1 MVNRLEKQTSAMNPY
16 TYIREQVIIA
26 IGALADSNFV
36 PGDLDFT
43 NLTIEAPRDPAHGDL
58 ATNAALILTKQVGL
72 KPRDIAEFLITH
84 LENLSEVTAAN
95 IAGPGFINLHL
106 SDNFWRSQLT
116 DVLIAGT
123 SYGNSNL
130 ADGAKINIEYVS
142 ANPTGPLHIGH
153 VRGAVYG
160 DALAN
165 LLTKVG
171 YDVCK
176 EYYINDAGVQIDLL
190 ARSVHQRYCEAL
202 GDGVQKIPDG
212 MYPGDYLIPVGRAI
226 AKREGDK
233 WHNHLEEEWLDFFR
247 IFAVDAMMDLVRKD
261 LKSLGI
267 EQEIFISENTLHKDG
282 GVERGVEALSKKDLI
297 YTGVLE
303 PPKGNT
309 PEDWEPRPQ
318 TLFKSTKFGDDLD
331 RPLQKSD
338 GSWTY
343 FAGDVA
349 YHHDKLQRGFLQMVD
364 VLGADHGGY
373 VKRLK
378 AAVHALS
385 DNQGSLDVRLCQM
398 VRLSRDGKII
408 AMSKRAGTF
417 VTLKELVDEVGKD
430 VIRFMMLTR
439 RNDAPLDFDF
449 NLVTEQS
456 KDNPVWYVQYA
467 HARISSVLRRVNN
480 ESPALSILPTKL
492 CDARLDLLKDSDEI
506 NLIKQLAG
514 WPRAVEIAAEAREP
528 HRISFYLSS
537 LASDFHAL
545 WNKGNAD
552 PSLRFIIE
560 DKRNMALIQGVAI
573 VLASGLAILGV
584 KPVETM

>member
-1 MVNRLEKQTSAMNPY
+1 MNPFN
-16 TYIREQVIIA
+16 YIREQVIIA
-26 IGALADSNFV
+26 IGTLATSNFL
-36 PGDLDFT
+36 PGDLDIT
-43 NLTIEAPRDPAHGDL
+43 NLTIESPRDPGHGDL
-58 ATNAALILTKQVGL
+58 ATNAALILTKQAGM
-72 KPRDIAEFLITH
+72 KPREIAESLIAYLT
-84 LENLSEVTAAN
+84 NLSEVTSAD
-95 IAGPGFINLHL
+95 IAGPGFINLRL
-106 SDNFWRSQLT
+106 SDEFWRSQLA
-116 DVLIAGT
+116 DVLMTGT
-123 SYGNSNL
+123 SYGNSKL
-130 ADGAKINIEYVS
+130 GGGAKINIEYIS

-190 ARSVHQRYCEAL
+190 ARSVYLRYCEAL
-202 GDGVQKIPDG
+202 GDSVQKIPDG
-212 MYPGDYLIPVGRAI
+212 LYPGDYLIPVGEAI

-233 WHNHLEEEWLDFFR
+233 WHTLFEEEWLDFFR
-247 IFAVDAMMDLVRKD
+247 MSAVDAMLDLIRKD

-267 EQEIFISENTLHKDG
+267 EQEVFFSEKTLHKDG
-282 GVERGVEALSKKDLI
+282 GVERCLDALSEKNLI
-297 YTGVLE
+297 YTGVLD
-303 PPKGNT
+303 PPKGDM
-309 PEDWEPRPQ
+309 PDDWEPRPQ
-318 TLFKSTKFGDDLD
+318 TLFKSTRFGDDLD

-349 YHHDKLQRGFLQMVD
+349 YHHDKLQRGFLQMIN

-385 DNQGSLDVRLCQM
+385 DNKGFLDVRLCQM
-398 VRLSRDGKII
+398 VRLSRDGEIV
-408 AMSKRAGTF
+408 AMSKRSGTF
-417 VTLKELVDEVGKD
+417 ITLKELVDEVGKD
-430 VIRFMMLTR
+430 VVRFMMVTR
-439 RNDAPLDFDF
+439 KNDAPLDFDF
-449 NLVTEQS
+449 NMATEQS

-467 HARISSVLRRVNN
+467 HARICSVLRRVNN
-480 ESPALSILPTKL
+480 EMPALSIAPNNL
-492 CDARLDLLKDSDEI
+492 CNAQLELLDDSEEI
-506 NLIKQLAG
+506 NLIKQLAS
-514 WPRAVEIAAEAREP
+514 WPRAVEIAAEVREP
-528 HRISFYLSS
+528 HRISLYLSN

-545 WNKGNAD
+545 WNKGNSD

-560 DKRNMALIQGVAI
+560 DEPNITQARMALIKGVAF

-584 KPVETM
+584 EPVETM